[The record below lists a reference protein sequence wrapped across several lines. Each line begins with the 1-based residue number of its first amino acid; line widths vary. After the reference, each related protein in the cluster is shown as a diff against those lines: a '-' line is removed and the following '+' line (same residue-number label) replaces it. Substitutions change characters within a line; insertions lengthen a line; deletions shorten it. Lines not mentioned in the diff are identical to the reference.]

1 MSNPLSGTRV
11 LDVSRLLPGPFC
23 AMILADLGAD
33 VIKVESTMLGDPMRA
48 VPPQIG
54 TDSWYFLSINRNKR
68 SLAINLR
75 RQDGREVFRRLV
87 RTADVMIESY
97 CPGQAE
103 SLGIGYDDLKPLNP
117 GLVYCS
123 ISGFGQQ
130 GPFRDRPGHDLSYA
144 ALSGLLDLI
153 GTPTGEVFV
162 PALPVADVSSAL
174 FAAIGILSA
183 LMARRENG
191 AGCQIDTSIF
201 HSALSVAAFP
211 ASTQMSTQAPKE
223 RGQRYLLGEHP
234 SYHVYRTKDGRYMA
248 LAALEPVLWAD
259 FCQAID
265 REDLIPKHQSSS
277 EHSAVMA
284 ELQRIF
290 AQRTQVE
297 WVEFLRDK
305 PVSCEPV
312 NTVDEAL
319 SSPPLQHYG
328 TMPVEHSVAG
338 SMEQFALP
346 FGLLGNHRQTASPP
360 PLLGQHT
367 VEILESLGYD
377 VVEIEHLRARRVVST
392 AQDIAARR
400 NKTQDPTA

>member
-1 MSNPLSGTRV
+1 MRSDLSGIRV

-33 VIKVESTMLGDPMRA
+33 VIKVESTMLGDPMRTA
-48 VPPQIG
+48 PPQAG
-54 TDSWYFLSINRNKR
+54 ADSWYFLSINRNKR
-68 SLAINLR
+68 SLSVNLR
-75 RQDGREVFRRLV
+75 RKEGREVVLRLV

-103 SLGIGYDDLKPLNP
+103 SLGIGYEGLQPLNP

-130 GPFRDRPGHDLSYA
+130 GPFRDRPGHDLSCA

-153 GTPTGEVFV
+153 GSPAGEAFV
-162 PALPVADVSSAL
+162 PALPVADISSAL
-174 FAAIGILSA
+174 FATIGILSA
-183 LMARRENG
+183 LVARGENG
-191 AGCQIDTSIF
+191 RGCHIDTSIF
-201 HSALSVAAFP
+201 HSALSATTWP
-211 ASTQMSTQAPKE
+211 ASTQISTDAPRE
-223 RGQRYLLGEHP
+223 RGQRYVLGDHP

-248 LAALEPVLWAD
+248 LAVPEPVLWAD

-265 REDLIPKHQSSS
+265 REDLIAKHQSSS
-277 EHSAVMA
+277 EYPAVMA
-284 ELQRIF
+284 ELQRVF
-290 AQRTQVE
+290 AQRTQAE

-305 PVSCEPV
+305 LISCEPV
-312 NTVDEAL
+312 NTAEEAL
-319 SSPPLQHYG
+319 SSPPMQHYG
-328 TMPVEHSVAG
+328 TMRVEHPVAG

-346 FGLLGNHRQTASPP
+346 FGPAGHPQDAASPP

-377 VVEIEHLRARRVVST
+377 GDEIEHLRDRRIVST
-392 AQDIAARR
+392 ALDIAARR
-400 NKTQDPTA
+400 NRN